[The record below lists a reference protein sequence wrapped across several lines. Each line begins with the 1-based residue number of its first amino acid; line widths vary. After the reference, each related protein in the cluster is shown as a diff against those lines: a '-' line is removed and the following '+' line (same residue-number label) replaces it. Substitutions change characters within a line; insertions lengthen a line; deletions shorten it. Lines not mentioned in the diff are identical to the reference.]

1 LSLGPLT
8 RKSFLGD
15 LGVSPPGTPL
25 RTPSRAASRGCQLLP
40 REERRP
46 TLPPHIAPHPDAH
59 PCLIIFFHP
68 SSSFYFAHHFC
79 FGLLR
84 AFSLDGWRRV
94 RPVRSSR
101 RARAPLLRCARH
113 FRLDIHP
120 AGARPA
126 GKAVEPGGRRLTPRC
141 FSVLGLGI
149 GRPRADQSLVSTPGP
164 RRSTHS
170 RARYRALAVFALL
183 QLTPSVAPDAPGGLL
198 PHIPS
203 VPKRPYSR

>member
-94 RPVRSSR
+94 RPVRSPR
-101 RARAPLLRCARH
+101 RARAPLLRRARH

-141 FSVLGLGI
+141 FSVLGLVSVGPGQI
-149 GRPRADQSLVSTPGP
+149 SLSFPPPG
-164 RRSTHS
+164 
-170 RARYRALAVFALL
+170 LAVRHTPALVTARSQFSL
-183 QLTPSVAPDAPGGLL
+183 SF
-198 PHIPS
+198 S
-203 VPKRPYSR
+203 